1 MSKHTSMNYAKTLS
15 DILGEELT
23 QEDAVALI
31 SQDFE
36 TYQTYLTFPEDVQQN
51 ILAFIRG
58 QRGLPITY
66 DSFFKKIMDPGRN
79 PERLEHF
86 LSAILGQEI
95 HIHSILPREGTKLS
109 NDGSLV
115 IMDIVVQGNDGAI
128 INVEMQKI
136 GYLFPG
142 ERTSCYASDFIMRQY
157 NKIKNE
163 RREKFTFKDM
173 KPVYIIV
180 LMESSSANFKEVS
193 PIYIHR
199 EQTSYDSGAIVTSLS
214 QIIYVSLDTFHS
226 VVQTI
231 DSSLDAWLTFLSS
244 DKPADIIR
252 LVTAYPEFEACYRDI
267 ISFRKRPEVLI
278 NMYSEALAILDRNT
292 TLYMCEE
299 MKKELEENKSVIAE
313 LDAVIA
319 EKESVLA
326 EKESAIA
333 EKESTIAEKES
344 TIAEKDALIAQMQA
358 QLEELKRAK

>member
-1 MSKHTSMNYAKTLS
+1 MSKHTSMKPVTTLS
-15 DILGEELT
+15 DILGEELSR
-23 QEDAVALI
+23 EEAVDMI
-31 SQDFE
+31 SRDFE

-51 ILAFIRG
+51 ILEFIQG

-115 IMDIVVQGNDGAI
+115 IMDIVVQGNDGSI

-163 RREKFTFKDM
+163 RRDKFTFKDM

-180 LMESSSANFKEVS
+180 LMENSSANFREVS

-199 EQTSYDSGAIVTSLS
+199 EKTSYDSGTIVTSLS
-214 QIIYVSLDTFHS
+214 QIIYVSLDTFHL

-244 DKPADIIR
+244 DRPADIIR

-299 MKKELEENKSVIAE
+299 MKKEIEENKLIIAE
-313 LDAVIA
+313 Q
-319 EKESVLA
+319 K
-326 EKESAIA
+326 SAIA

-344 TIAEKDALIAQMQA
+344 ALAEKDALIAQMQA
-358 QLEELKRAK
+358 QLEELKRAQQ